1 MFRCFLLA
9 LTRLDWEEAY
19 ELYKL
24 LKRKKQIDKK
34 YRKR

>member
-1 MFRCFLLA
+1 MYKCMLLA
-9 LTRLDWEEAY
+9 LTQLNWEEAY